1 MAIREV
7 YTPTTSFSSAQS
19 MCARFGGLDQQEA
32 TIANDKPPHPMGVKV
47 IYIAAWCHCCEFNTA
62 LDDVVKVT

>member
-47 IYIAAWCHCCEFNTA
+47 IYIAA
-62 LDDVVKVT
+62 